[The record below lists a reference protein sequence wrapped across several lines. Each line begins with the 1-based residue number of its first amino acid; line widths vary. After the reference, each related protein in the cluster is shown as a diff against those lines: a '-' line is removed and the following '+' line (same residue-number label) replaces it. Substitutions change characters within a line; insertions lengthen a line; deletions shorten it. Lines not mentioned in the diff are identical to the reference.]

1 MATRMFC
8 GNRTQPQP
16 QRVHPMSLIQ
26 TVTAAKILE
35 EQQRAKDRRQNPLI
49 YRMHPQLLIH
59 EATINKVAQ
68 KQAAAKYFAAKKRQE
83 REEKRER
90 EFVRRTVTPPDFA
103 QMDADTVVKL
113 ADFMPVVPAEFDR
126 AFRYGTLTAPID
138 VHSDSV
144 YSLDDILIIGA
155 QLELATLRAHLQQK
169 SV

>member
-1 MATRMFC
+1 MQSEQQQHKDEEELLKF
-8 GNRTQPQP
+8 
-16 QRVHPMSLIQ
+16 IQ
-26 TVTAAKILE
+26 EANAQKEAMERKITLAKIVNQKLTE
-35 EQQRAKDRRQNPLI
+35 MGI

-103 QMDADTVVKL
+103 HMDADT
-113 ADFMPVVPAEFDR
+113 VVPAEFDR
-126 AFRYGTLTAPID
+126 AFRYGTLTAPVD

-155 QLELATLRAHLQQK
+155 QLELATLGAHLQQK
-169 SV
+169 SA